1 MLPFRRCRKGGLPAG
16 ERRAAVI
23 ALAFVARFCS
33 GVGHCQRWLSKL
45 APSSTRSSRH
55 RAMTLASSSDPLGIA
70 GTLVAEKYR
79 VERLV
84 GEGGHSV
91 VYKAQQTIWKE
102 PVAIKFYRSLAQ
114 APVGTR
120 DALLADFIQEG
131 RLLATLSSR
140 SAAVVQARDVGT
152 LTTPDGL
159 WLPYMV
165 LEWLEGKSLGE
176 VLDAERAQNLP
187 ARQIHEVMAM
197 LESAA
202 VALEVAHAQG
212 VAHRDI
218 KPDNL
223 FVLGDARAV
232 GVMVKVLDFGVAKV
246 MSGPAVAS
254 VAETGNTITAFT
266 PRYAAPEQ
274 FNRDYGA
281 TGPWTD
287 VYALALVMLE
297 VMRQGVPAFAEED
310 VIALARRSSDPS
322 RRPTPR
328 ALGLDVTLA
337 VEAVFARALAVT
349 PSDRYAG
356 AGAFWAA
363 LHQAVFPD
371 ASVWS
376 LSQGSGGGAA
386 PSAPIQA
393 GPRAAPSSPGGAAPG
408 GPGENVI
415 TSAPTMVAT
424 MPPRGSRGSTAL
436 VAAAAAATMVL
447 AAGGLGAWYYL
458 KSSDS
463 TGVDGK
469 GPATTTTGTGA
480 AAQGSGA
487 AATAAVSA
495 AAVTTADARTA
506 CPTGM
511 VMAPGGKFF
520 MGSDDGSFKLWQ
532 PAHKVTLDTF
542 CIDITEVTAAAFKSC
557 VDAGKCDRPA
567 AAPDYPKGESITEA
581 EHEKNRAAY
590 SEFCNYGKSGRE
602 QHPVNCIRWEL
613 AAGYCKAQSKRL
625 PTEAEWEYAA
635 RGSDGRKFPW
645 GEDPGGSAYMNAAG
659 SEFVRWEKAHGM
671 KPSNTMYDADD
682 GFAGTAPV
690 GSFPKGRTKFGAD
703 DVIGNVWE
711 WTDDW
716 FETYK
721 AEETVNPKGAPAGDR
736 KAIRGGGFNGGVQTW
751 LNPAFRYHQLA
762 TASSHGIGFRCAAN
776 L

>member
-1 MLPFRRCRKGGLPAG
+1 
-16 ERRAAVI
+16 
-23 ALAFVARFCS
+23 
-33 GVGHCQRWLSKL
+33 
-45 APSSTRSSRH
+45 
-55 RAMTLASSSDPLGIA
+55 MTLASSSDPLGIA

-102 PVAIKFYRSLAQ
+102 PVAIKFYRSLAH

-159 WLPYMV
+159 WVPYMV
-165 LEWLEGKSLGE
+165 LEWLEGKSLCD

-202 VALEVAHAQG
+202 VALEVAHTQG

-218 KPDNL
+218 KPENL

-254 VAETGNTITAFT
+254 VAQTGNTITAFT

-297 VMRQGVPAFAEED
+297 VMRQGVPAFADED
-310 VIALARRSSDPS
+310 VIALARRSSDPT

-337 VEAVFARALAVT
+337 VEAVFARALAVA
-349 PSDRYAG
+349 PNDRYPG

-376 LSQGSGGGAA
+376 LSQGSGGGAPA
-386 PSAPIQA
+386 SSPIQP
-393 GPRAAPSSPGGAAPG
+393 GSSATPMSGAAAPG
-408 GPGENVI
+408 ARGAPGGNVI
-415 TSAPTMVAT
+415 TSAPTMMAST
-424 MPPRGSRGSTAL
+424 PPRASRSNTGL
-436 VAAAAAATMVL
+436 VVAAAAATMVL
-447 AAGGLGAWYYL
+447 AAGGLGGWYYVR
-458 KSSDS
+458 SSDS
-463 TGVDGK
+463 TGDNGK
-469 GPATTTTGTGA
+469 GPAMTTTGTGA

-487 AATAAVSA
+487 AAVSA

-506 CPTGM
+506 CPAGM

-520 MGSDDGSFKLWQ
+520 MGSDDASFKLWQ

-542 CIDITEVTAAAFKSC
+542 CIDITEVTAAAFKAC

-567 AAPDYPKGESITEA
+567 AAPDYPKGESTSEA

-590 SEFCNYGKSGRE
+590 SEFCNYGKPGRE
-602 QHPVNCIRWEL
+602 QHPVNCIRWEQSQT
-613 AAGYCKAQSKRL
+613 YCKAQGKRL

-635 RGSDGRKFPW
+635 RGSDGRTFPW
-645 GEDPGGSAYMNAAG
+645 GEAPGGSDFMNAAG
-659 SEFVRWEKAHGM
+659 AELVRWEKSKGL
-671 KPSNTMYDADD
+671 KLSNTMYSADD

-721 AEETVNPKGAPAGDR
+721 AEETMNPKGAPAGDR
-736 KAIRGGGFNGGVQTW
+736 KAIRGGGFNGGVQMW

-762 TASSHGIGFRCAAN
+762 TASSHGIGFRCATN